1 MMSGSKQALRFGRGL
16 YAKLLRRVMVMMMMM
31 MTMVTM
37 VMLVVFANVSTDVLT
52 VFLQCAHTSA

>member
-1 MMSGSKQALRFGRGL
+1 MMSGSKQALRVGRGL
-16 YAKLLRRVMVMMMMM
+16 DAKWLRRVMVMMM